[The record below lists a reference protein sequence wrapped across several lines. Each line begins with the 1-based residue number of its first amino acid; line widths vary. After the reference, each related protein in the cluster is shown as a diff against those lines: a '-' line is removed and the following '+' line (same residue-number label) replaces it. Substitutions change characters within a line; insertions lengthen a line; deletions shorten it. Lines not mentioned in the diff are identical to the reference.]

1 MEHQEVPMKNVLKV
15 GLAATLAAGSM
26 IATAAPAAAAPW
38 GGWHG
43 GYGYRGYGPGAVI
56 AGGLAGLAVG
66 AALAGPHYVYGPGP
80 YYGPAYYGPG
90 VCVAHRTVWDPYFGH
105 YVVRSFRYAC

>member
-1 MEHQEVPMKNVLKV
+1 MKNVLKV

-26 IATAAPAAAAPW
+26 IATAAPASAAPFGGW
-38 GGWHG
+38 RGGYGGWHG
-43 GYGYRGYGPGAVI
+43 GRGYGPGALI

-66 AALAGPHYVYGPGP
+66 AALSGPHYAYVPGP

-105 YVVRSFRYAC
+105 YVIRSFRYAC